1 MAFTKGRILPF
12 SRLTTIVSRPVH
24 AQKKKK
30 AHSLRRHYPAQVQ
43 RDFLSLLL
51 STTPASLAVETGQA
65 PLVPLQL
72 VNVYLTL

>member
-51 STTPASLAVETGQA
+51 STTPASLGVETGQA